1 MFGLAIYAMGSL
13 GLATPPAASA
23 GVTSIGLTMPS
34 IFGVANSPVTT
45 SGTITVTLAS
55 QTANTVLA
63 APDGA
68 SGVPTFR
75 ALLPADIPSL
85 DAGKITSGILGTA
98 RLGSGTA
105 NAGTWL
111 RGDGTWA
118 TIPSGFADPMTTA
131 GDIIIRNAVNAT
143 TRLGAGA
150 NGHVLTL
157 VSGVPAWQ
165 AITVTPAGATSQIQ
179 FNNAGAFGASSGL
192 TWNDTTKTLTLTGT
206 GGTGS
211 TLAVTIPVSAVTGV
225 DIVSNATANYG
236 LRVTDAALPVNA
248 LASFEGVAST
258 FNVSARFGAS
268 TALTSFYQPAA
279 GYFYAGDSNT
289 FLPLVA
295 HLENSALQ
303 ANYDAIAIWTQRR
316 GAAGGTGLGS
326 RITWWTES
334 TTNANRLQAYIESAW
349 TDGADATRTSAIT
362 FAVQSSAATVTPLT
376 VTSVGVTVTG
386 RVAASQSTNDVA
398 LQVVRNGTSVGYAAT
413 ITNSSSGAG
422 GSGMLVNCSN
432 AASGSAL
439 IVQNANSA
447 YATASFNNSSSAA
460 INANVV
466 TITHS
471 ATTNFA
477 ATTSYVLLGLYQGNS
492 SANSRLDALI
502 GTAYY
507 QASSTNSSLETGYVG
522 SGWYDSTHAT
532 RSGYVAIA
540 GTLNGARQQVVHVR
554 GDGELRILGST
565 TSIYV
570 GHKAAGSGATT
581 YTWPSAYPAAA
592 TGYFLTSNTSG
603 TLTWSTISAMTDP
616 MTTNGDMI
624 YRAAGVP
631 ARLAI
636 GSAGSFLISNGTA
649 PTWTRSVTENVTT
662 NILSLR
668 NTSVFNYGVL
678 SVGNT
683 ADASAAINAASA
695 GSGGVVN
702 ISGATDGNYVLYA
715 EVNAGT
721 WTGIHDMMRLQRQ
734 GTAGAGGNGIGIE
747 VYMPDD
753 GPTNRSAGRLAVIW
767 SSAATA
773 SYTSAFVV
781 QLARAA
787 VAPVTVLTVDGSG
800 SVTSTNTSAVTAA
813 AVTVATTTLASTGT
827 AAASFAARHLYQLHD
842 AGGTLSDAVA
852 LDAKWTTATAGAE
865 EAAYEVRLSKAGT
878 LTLSLTAAPTY
889 LNIHDAAGQLRINGT
904 KVMGPR
910 ITGWSAPTGTATRS
924 TFDTTTVTL
933 QALAERVKAL
943 IDDGFAHGSLGL

>member
-13 GLATPPAASA
+13 GLATPPPASA

-34 IFGVANSPVTT
+34 IYTVGGSPVTT
-45 SGTITVTLAS
+45 SGTITVTLTS
-55 QTANTVLA
+55 QSANTVFA
-63 APDGA
+63 GPDGA
-68 SGVPTFR
+68 AGVPTFR
-75 ALLPADIPSL
+75 ALVPADIPGL
-85 DAGKITSGILGTA
+85 DAAKITSGIFGTA
-98 RLGSGTA
+98 RLGSGA
-105 NAGTWL
+105 ASAGTWL

-131 GDIIIRNAVNAT
+131 GDIIIRNASNVT
-143 TRLGAGA
+143 TRLGAGTS
-150 NGHVLTL
+150 GHVLTL
-157 VSGVPAWQ
+157 VTGVPAWQ
-165 AITVTPAGATSQIQ
+165 PTTVTPAGSTTQIQ
-179 FNNAGAFGASSGL
+179 FNNAGALGASAGL
-192 TWNDTTKTLTLTGT
+192 TWDDTAKTLALTGT

-225 DIVSNATANYG
+225 SITSNATANYAM
-236 LRVTDAALPVNA
+236 RITDAGLPVNA

-258 FNVSARFGAS
+258 YTVQAAMCAS
-268 TALTSFYQPAA
+268 TALTGQYAAAA
-279 GYFYAGDSNT
+279 GYFYADAVSGI
-289 FLPLVA
+289 PLVA
-295 HLENSALQ
+295 TVDN
-303 ANYDAIAIWTQRR
+303 ANATSNVDAIVVWGRRR
-316 GAAGGTGLGS
+316 GTVGATGTGARIGWYAETDSNNNRYQGS
-326 RITWWTES
+326 IEYSW
-334 TTNANRLQAYIESAW
+334 TNA
-349 TDGADATRTSAIT
+349 TDGTRASQVEINVVTSPGT
-362 FAVQSSAATVTPLT
+362 ENTPLVISPGVLT
-376 VTSVGVTVTG
+376 VTGKISVT
-386 RVAASQSTNDVA
+386 QSLSDVA
-398 LQVVRNGTSVGYAAT
+398 GAFLKTGTHVGYALT
-413 ITNSSSGAG
+413 VTNSSSGSGGGVLSVTHTNASG
-422 GSGMLVNCSN
+422 GSAIVASN
-432 AASGSAL
+432 ANASNPT
-439 IVQNANSA
+439 INASNSA
-447 YATASFNNSSSAA
+447 NGFNGNGLLLLSAA
-460 INANVV
+460 
-466 TITHS
+466 
-471 ATTNFA
+471 ATTNFLASTDYTMVHMNNGNGTGNARNDA
-477 ATTSYVLLGLYQGNS
+477 AIGIAFSQSSTTASTHETAY
-492 SANSRLDALI
+492 I
-502 GTAYY
+502 GTA
-507 QASSTNSSLETGYVG
+507 
-522 SGWYDSTHAT
+522 WYDSTGAT
-532 RSGYVAIA
+532 RSGYVKISA
-540 GTLNGARQQVVHVR
+540 TLNGTRTGVMIIR
-554 GDGELRILGST
+554 GDGEVRILGS
-565 TSIYV
+565 SAGIYV
-570 GHKAAGSGATT
+570 GHKAAATGATT
-581 YTWPSAYPAAA
+581 YTWPSAYPASA

-631 ARLAI
+631 TRLAI
-636 GSAGSFLISNGTA
+636 GSAGSFLISNGSA
-649 PTWTRSVTENVTT
+649 PTWTRSVTENITT

-668 NTSVFNYGVL
+668 NTSGFNYGVL

-734 GTAGAGGNGIGIE
+734 GTAGAGGNGVGIE

-753 GPTNRSAGRLAVIW
+753 GPTNRSAGRMAIIW

-781 QLARAA
+781 QLARSA
-787 VAPVTVLTVDGSG
+787 VAPATVLTVDGSG
-800 SVTSTNTSAVTAA
+800 SVTCTNTTAVTAA

-852 LDAKWTTATAGAE
+852 LDAKWTTATAAAE

-889 LNIHDAAGQLRINGT
+889 LNIHDSSGQLRINGT

-910 ITGWSAPTGTATRS
+910 ITGWGAPTGTATRS

-943 IDDGFAHGSLGL
+943 IDDGFAHGSIGL